1 MTPTLHLL
9 TRIIKQNLLIILIA
23 IFSCI
28 VLSINI
34 NKPFIG
40 HHDWNGAFW
49 GVQARNYLSFSSSL
63 LSYGNNVSF
72 GGIFFS
78 HYTPLLPALFS
89 ISVAIF
95 GERELSLRLVPL
107 IFSVVMIIFIYK
119 IGQELFD
126 KKTGLLASLLA
137 SVIPMFVY
145 FGKLPDH
152 EPIVVSLV
160 TIAFYFYVKSFGKNQ
175 ENYRLFLVFL
185 FLALFESWPA
195 FFLLPPILAFSLFVK
210 RDSLKKSMMPIII
223 GIFVVLIHLSV
234 ILFTKSAIDLYSFI
248 GQGLFRIGGNVNYY
262 GAVDKSTPYK
272 WIETESRYF
281 VIYYTRLLLLFSLI
295 WIVRLL
301 WEIKKKEKMQRKLS
315 LIILF
320 IYPCLFLLTFRQ
332 LVYIHD
338 YKIYHFLPFI
348 TLSSAA
354 SVVGLAKF
362 FMKSTKKIFK
372 SNSMRTLFSYLIILF
387 IIFSVSIERIKYLLT
402 LENTSFNSP
411 GYQLGLLIKEKTKS
425 DDSILVNSLQF
436 KEFFEVIINYYA
448 NRNIEYQNLTM
459 KEFNEHSE
467 QYYNYDYIVLIEDRD
482 IDPSLKKLLDSN
494 YYLEKSG
501 PYMFFNLN
509 KTSAIN

>member
-137 SVIPMFVY
+137 SIIPMFVY

-152 EPIVVSLV
+152 EPIVVSLITV
-160 TIAFYFYVKSFGKNQ
+160 AFYFFVKSFKNKKI
-175 ENYRLFLVFL
+175 YSIFLVFL

-195 FFLLPPILAFSLFVK
+195 FFLLPPILAFSLFVQ
-210 RDSLKKSMMPIII
+210 RDGLKKSMAPIII
-223 GIFVVLIHLSV
+223 GISVVLIHIGL
-234 ILFTKSAIDLYSFI
+234 ILFTKSASDLYSFI
-248 GQGLFRIGGNVNYY
+248 GQGLFRIGGNVNNY
-262 GAVDKSTPYK
+262 GAVDKFTSYK

-281 VIYYTRLLLLFSLI
+281 VIYYT
-295 WIVRLL
+295 
-301 WEIKKKEKMQRKLS
+301 
-315 LIILF
+315 
-320 IYPCLFLLTFRQ
+320 
-332 LVYIHD
+332 
-338 YKIYHFLPFI
+338 KI
-348 TLSSAA
+348 
-354 SVVGLAKF
+354 
-362 FMKSTKKIFK
+362 
-372 SNSMRTLFSYLIILF
+372 
-387 IIFSVSIERIKYLLT
+387 
-402 LENTSFNSP
+402 
-411 GYQLGLLIKEKTKS
+411 LLILS
-425 DDSILVNSLQF
+425 
-436 KEFFEVIINYYA
+436 
-448 NRNIEYQNLTM
+448 
-459 KEFNEHSE
+459 
-467 QYYNYDYIVLIEDRD
+467 
-482 IDPSLKKLLDSN
+482 
-494 YYLEKSG
+494 
-501 PYMFFNLN
+501 
-509 KTSAIN
+509 